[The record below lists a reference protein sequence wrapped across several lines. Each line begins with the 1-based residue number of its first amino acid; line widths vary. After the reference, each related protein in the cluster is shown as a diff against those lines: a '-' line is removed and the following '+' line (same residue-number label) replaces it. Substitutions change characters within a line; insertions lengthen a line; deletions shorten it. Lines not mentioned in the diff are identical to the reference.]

1 MATTTNTLK
10 QRTLYSV
17 RYYRPDQVIGRA
29 IGFKSRL
36 VPRRVAQR
44 IARRL
49 RRCGLDVQIA
59 PLAVRLTQE
68 QADHL
73 DRRYA

>member
-1 MATTTNTLK
+1 MSTMK
-10 QRTLYSV
+10 KRTLYTV
-17 RYYRPDQVIGRA
+17 RYYRPDHVMGTA
-29 IGFKSRL
+29 IGYKARL

-49 RRCGLDVQIA
+49 RRNGLDVQIA
-59 PLAVRLTQE
+59 PLAVHLTQQ

>member
-1 MATTTNTLK
+1 MTTMK
-10 QRTLYSV
+10 KRTPYSV
-17 RYYRPDQVIGRA
+17 RYYQPDHAIGTA
-29 IGFKSRL
+29 IGFKCRL

-49 RRCGLDVQIA
+49 RRNGLDVQIA
-59 PLAVRLTQE
+59 PLAVHLTQQ

>member
-1 MATTTNTLK
+1 MKKTSMK

-17 RYYRPDQVIGRA
+17 RYYQPNHVIGTA
-29 IGFKSRL
+29 VGYKCRL

-49 RRCGLDVQIA
+49 RRNGLDVQIA
-59 PLAVRLTQE
+59 PLAVRLTQQ

-73 DRRYA
+73 ERRYA